1 MKVLNPDEIKVIL
14 ATDCGSTTTKAILI
28 EYHEGEYRLIV
39 RGEAPTTVEAPFE
52 DVTMGVL
59 NAIGEVEELS
69 GRKILD
75 ENDKI
80 INPRID
86 EDGNKVGTDIYVST
100 SSAGGGLQMMVAGV
114 VRKMTA
120 ESAERAALGAGAIVM
135 DVIASN
141 DKRLPHQQIERI
153 RHLRPDMI
161 LLSGGIDGGTTTH
174 VVELAELISAAD
186 PKPRLGTG
194 YNLPVIFAGN
204 KDVREPVRDTLN
216 DKTALDIV
224 DNLRPVLERENLH
237 PAREKIHDLF
247 MEHVMAQ
254 APGYRKLMEWTDAPI
269 MPTPGAVGMI
279 IKRVA
284 DEMNIEAV
292 GVDIGGA
299 TTDIFSVFR
308 PEDKPEGVFNRTVSA
323 NLGMSYSVSNVF
335 AEATMPKVMRWVP
348 FDMDERDLRNRV
360 KNKMI
365 RPTTIPQ
372 SLQELVFEQAIAKE
386 ALRLAFIL
394 HKNFATELKGVQQ
407 QRTIADA
414 FDQTTAGAT
423 IVNMMSLDILIGS
436 GGVLSHAPRRQ
447 QAVLMMIDAFQPE
460 GVTKL
465 AVDSIFM
472 MPQLGVLSEV
482 HPRAATEVFNKD
494 CLIHLGCCV
503 APAGEGVKK
512 GQEMLEYRIEL
523 PDGSIEEGK
532 INDGQMKLIKLG
544 LGETGLPLLAR
555 GTIKPGRNLDLGKGK
570 GNSVTTELSG
580 GVVGII
586 LDGRGRPFVLPSDAK
601 TRVAKLKEWMLELD
615 IYTRERLEK
624 L

>member
-1 MKVLNPDEIKVIL
+1 MKGLKPEEIKVIL

-28 EYHEGEYRLIV
+28 EYHDGEYRLIV

-52 DVTMGVL
+52 DVTNGVL
-59 NAIGEVEELS
+59 NAIAEVEELS
-69 GRKILD
+69 GRKILSED
-75 ENDKI
+75 SKI
-80 INPRID
+80 INPA
-86 EDGNKVGTDIYVST
+86 EGKTGTDIYIST

-114 VRKMTA
+114 VRSMTA

-186 PKPRLGTG
+186 PRPRLGSG
-194 YNLPVIFAGN
+194 YSLPVIYAGN
-204 KDVREPVRDTLN
+204 SEARPPIKEALQERVD
-216 DKTALDIV
+216 LDIV
-224 DNLRPVLERENLH
+224 DNLRPVLERENLL

-254 APGYRKLMEWTDAPI
+254 APGYGKLMSWTDAPI
-269 MPTPGAVGMI
+269 MPTPGAVGAI
-279 IKRVA
+279 IKTIA
-284 DEMNIEAV
+284 ELENIQVV

-299 TTDIFSVFR
+299 TTDVFSVFQ
-308 PEDKPEGVFNRTVSA
+308 ETFNRTVSA

-335 AEATMPKVMRWVP
+335 AETGVPNVMRWVP

-372 SLQELVFEQAIAKE
+372 SLKELVFEQAIAKE
-386 ALRLAFIL
+386 ALRLAFIQ
-394 HKNFATELKGVQQ
+394 HKSFATVLKGVQQ

-414 FDQTTAGAT
+414 FDQTAGGQT
-423 IVNMMSLDILIGS
+423 LVDMMGLNMLIGS

-447 QAVLMMIDAFQPE
+447 QAALMLIDAFQPE
-460 GVTKL
+460 GVTRL

-472 MPQLGVLSEV
+472 MPQLGVLSTIHEK
-482 HPRAATEVFNKD
+482 AATEVFNKD
-494 CLIHLGCCV
+494 CLIHLGTCI
-503 APAGEGVKK
+503 APSGEIK
-512 GQEMLEYRIEL
+512 GNHEVLSYRFEM
-523 PDGSIEEGK
+523 PDGSTEEGK
-532 INDGQMKLIKLG
+532 LKAGDMKLIKLG
-544 LGETGLPLLAR
+544 IDEKTSLSAKAKASLDPDR
-555 GTIKPGRNLDLGKGK
+555 HLDLGHGK
-570 GNSVTTELSG
+570 GHRIEMDISG

-586 LDGRGRPFVLPSDAK
+586 LDGRGRPFDLPANDKERVSD
-601 TRVAKLKEWMLELD
+601 LKKWMSELD
-615 IYTRERLEK
+615 IYDHEGLEK

>member
-1 MKVLNPDEIKVIL
+1 MKNLKPEDIKIIV

-28 EYHEGEYRLIV
+28 EYREGEYRLIV

-75 ENDKI
+75 QDNKI
-80 INPRID
+80 ISPAKGD
-86 EDGNKVGTDIYVST
+86 TGTDIYIST

-114 VRKMTA
+114 VRSMTA
-120 ESAERAALGAGAIVM
+120 ESAERAAMTAGAIVM

-141 DKRLPHQQIERI
+141 DKRLPHEQIERI

-186 PKPRLGTG
+186 PKPRLGSG
-194 YNLPVIFAGN
+194 YNLPVIYAGN
-204 KDVREPVRDTLN
+204 VDARDAVKDTLGS
-216 DKTALDIV
+216 KTALDIV
-224 DNLRPVLERENLH
+224 DNLRPVLERENLI

-254 APGYRKLMEWTDAPI
+254 APGYSRLMSWTDAPI
-269 MPTPGAVGMI
+269 MPTPGAVGLI
-279 IKRVA
+279 IKTIS
-284 DEMNIEAV
+284 DIENIEVV

-308 PEDKPEGVFNRTVSA
+308 PEGAEGIFNRTVSA

-335 AEATMPKVMRWVP
+335 AEAGLDNVMRWVP
-348 FDMDERDLRNRV
+348 FDMDERDLRNRI
-360 KNKMI
+360 KNKMV

-372 SLQELVFEQAIAKE
+372 MLEELILEQAIAKE
-386 ALRLAFIL
+386 ALRLAFIQ
-394 HKNFATELKGVQQ
+394 HKSFATVLKGVQQ

-414 FDQTTAGAT
+414 FEQTSSGAT
-423 IVNMMSLDILIGS
+423 LVNMTSLDMLVGS

-447 QAVLMMIDAFQPE
+447 QSALMMIDSFLPE
-460 GVTKL
+460 GITRL

-472 MPQLGVLSEV
+472 MPQLGVLSTL
-482 HPRAATEVFNKD
+482 HKKAATEVFNKD
-494 CLIHLGCCV
+494 CLIHLGTCV
-503 APAGEGVKK
+503 APIGEGKEDKEVVNYK
-512 GQEMLEYRIEL
+512 IEL
-523 PDGSIEEGK
+523 PDGKTEEGVIK
-532 INDGQMKLIKLG
+532 FGQMKLIKLG
-544 LGETGLPLLAR
+544 IGEDGIPLKAKAEFHPAR
-555 GTIKPGRNLDLGKGK
+555 GFDLGHGK
-570 GNSVTTELSG
+570 GNKVEGMVSG
-580 GVVGII
+580 GVVGVII
-586 LDGRGRPFVLPSDAK
+586 DGRGRPFNLSTDAK
-601 TRVAKLKEWMLELD
+601 IRVAKLKEWMLELN
-615 IYTRERLEK
+615 IYDKELLEK
-624 L
+624 LISQY